1 MNDDDIEIE
10 AEALARAQYQFEQ
23 EQSPSLASKVWG
35 DIKETPAAVFGAIKE
50 IPAGL
55 GNIYDSLFSPV
66 ESLKSGTTEKTIR
79 GIGTLAAGTAGGLAG
94 ATTGAALGAP
104 LAPFTF
110 GLSVPAG
117 AVLGGAAG
125 GALGLY
131 DYNKLNQLV
140 GNNAV
145 STPEQD
151 AEQFRKNLV
160 QGVVLGT
167 AAKAASAGT
176 GALAGKLKS
185 GMQKEVLGYNPEAA
199 QKIAGVLDDTGAVT
213 QDASNA
219 GPIVTKKDIALNNL
233 EESGFFTKVK
243 ATDTSAS
250 LTKKLWQHQQEA
262 GKTIGGIIDDLAPKE
277 AELLSSTELAPWQ
290 KASITSAAPTFENAT
305 ALIDDVSI
313 ANKSFGRRLSRQL
326 NSIKEAW
333 QDSPQDLKALK
344 NIQEKFGIVNKKS
357 FNPKASTIESLSDDL
372 NNAIYGDLAE
382 SVKGRI
388 KALDPAAATKF
399 EQANKQYSSASTFKQ
414 SAFDASRKSTGSA
427 LKNELFSITGRGG
440 GMTAFSSAAAYANPL
455 FAAPFLAER
464 ALTIAKTAAP
474 VQTLKAASGVQALM
488 EMFSKAASKSAP
500 LAAIT
505 NGEPSSNEQRIIP
518 MPEKKEDIEAKILAN
533 PTDAAIY
540 EMESA
545 SGKKLKNPTSSAKG
559 AFQLIDSTAKK
570 LGVKNVMDLEDN
582 YNGYLKLKQEN
593 IDRFGTDDPELV
605 YSAHYLGAPLLEKV
619 LQKKPLSPNEQKIVD
634 GWERLV
640 MPRFRRVYSQ
650 MLEKQKTMS
659 V

>member
-1 MNDDDIEIE
+1 
-10 AEALARAQYQFEQ
+10 
-23 EQSPSLASKVWG
+23 
-35 DIKETPAAVFGAIKE
+35 
-50 IPAGL
+50 
-55 GNIYDSLFSPV
+55 
-66 ESLKSGTTEKTIR
+66 
-79 GIGTLAAGTAGGLAG
+79 
-94 ATTGAALGAP
+94 
-104 LAPFTF
+104 
-110 GLSVPAG
+110 
-117 AVLGGAAG
+117 
-125 GALGLY
+125 
-131 DYNKLNQLV
+131 
-140 GNNAV
+140 
-145 STPEQD
+145 
-151 AEQFRKNLV
+151 
-160 QGVVLGT
+160 
-167 AAKAASAGT
+167 
-176 GALAGKLKS
+176 
-185 GMQKEVLGYNPEAA
+185 MQKEVLGYNPEAA
-199 QKIAGVLDDTGAVT
+199 QKMAGVLDDTGAVT

-427 LKNELFSITGRGG
+427 LKNELFSITGKGG

-455 FAAPFLAER
+455 YAAPFLAER
-464 ALTIAKTAAP
+464 ALTVAKTVAP
-474 VQTLKAASGVQALM
+474 VQTLKAAGGLEALAS
-488 EMFSKAASKSAP
+488 MFSKAAPKASI
-500 LAAIT
+500 LAAESKVVPNNNRPELEGLFT
-505 NGEPSSNEQRIIP
+505 
-518 MPEKKEDIEAKILAN
+518 MPEKKSDIEAKILSN